1 MKKLSLFFLLTVFS
15 LSLFA
20 CNHELVNLDSV
31 KQQLIQYHDSGRYQR
46 DITTTIDQAMAYLKS
61 RLAHD
66 HLIKPAIVLDIDE
79 TSLSN
84 YTDMAAA
91 NFGGTFD
98 QIQAAEMQGH
108 DPVIAPTLKLYQYA
122 KAHGVAVFF
131 ITGRFENER
140 HLTAENL
147 RKAGYANWDALYLK
161 PENYRG
167 KSAAIYKTAI
177 RKEITNKGYDIILN
191 IGDQQSDLSG
201 GYADKT
207 FKLPNPY
214 YFIG

>member
-1 MKKLSLFFLLTVFS
+1 MKKLSLFLLLTIFS
-15 LSLFA
+15 FSAFA
-20 CNHELVNLDSV
+20 CDQEPTNLDSV
-31 KQQLIQYHDSGRYQR
+31 KQRLVQYHDSGRYQK
-46 DITTTIDQAMAYLKS
+46 DIATTINHAMLYLKK
-61 RLAHD
+61 RVANANVK
-66 HLIKPAIVLDIDE
+66 KPAIVLDIDE

-91 NFGGTFD
+91 SFGGTFD
-98 QIQAAEMQGH
+98 QIQEAEMQGH
-108 DPVIAPTLKLYQYA
+108 DPVITPTLQLYQYA
-122 KAHGVAVFF
+122 KAHHVAVFF
-131 ITGRFENER
+131 VTGRFENER
-140 HLTAENL
+140 NITAENL

-161 PENYRG
+161 PEIYRG
-167 KSAAIYKTAI
+167 KSAALYKTAV